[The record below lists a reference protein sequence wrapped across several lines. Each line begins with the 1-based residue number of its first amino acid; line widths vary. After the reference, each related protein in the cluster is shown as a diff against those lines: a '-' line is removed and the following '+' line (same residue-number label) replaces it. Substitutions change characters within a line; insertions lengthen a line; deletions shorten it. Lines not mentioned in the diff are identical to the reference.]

1 MSRLIVKN
9 LPKETKEET
18 LRKLFSEKGTV
29 TDCSLKFTKTGVF
42 RRFGFVGFSNEDE
55 AKEAQRYFDKTF
67 VNTSRIQVEF
77 AKDFGD
83 VKPRA
88 WSKYSRETK
97 EKPADA
103 SKEKQGTAKVKK
115 KGKKKEDRVES
126 LLGDLKDDPEFQ
138 EFLEV
143 HRKDE
148 GGNSSDDT
156 DEEED
161 TEEKTVPDKKPEKP
175 MSDLE
180 YLKSKMKADASDDDR
195 DDNDSQEKKSP
206 KKQKQH
212 KTSPVKQS
220 PDTASAT
227 GTEKTKKFVVK
238 MKGLVANVRE
248 KAVREFFKPLSGL
261 KIRIPTNANKQ
272 SIGIAFVEFRSEK
285 DLEAAMGRN
294 KNFIGGKKIFLKK
307 VTEEIAEAPKE
318 EKPRPWELKKAQEE
332 DGESIAESGKLFV
345 RNLAYVCTE
354 EALEAMFSKFG
365 PVAEFDL
372 PVDPWTKKIKGFAH
386 VTYMIPEHAVKAYT
400 ELDGKAFMG
409 RMMHILPGK
418 SNDEKYESSERSSF
432 KKKKDEQ
439 QKALAK
445 SSHNWNALFLGADA
459 VASAMAEKYGTEKS
473 HILDDSNKGSLGV
486 RMALG
491 ETQLVQE
498 TRDFLIENGV
508 ALDSFSQASG
518 ERSKSAILAKN
529 LPSGTKQEELQEIF
543 SKYGSITR
551 VLLPPSGITAII
563 EFQEP
568 SEAKRA
574 FTKLAYTKFHYLPLY
589 LEWAPMNV
597 FVKDAQ
603 PASQKSSE
611 GMELEEGQ
619 DTAGAETSQEKK
631 DSGVES
637 ESEEEAEPGATLFV
651 KNLNFTTDESAL
663 KTLFSKCGEVLR
675 ATVSKKKDM
684 KNPGKFLS
692 MGYGFVEYKTA
703 AAAQE
708 AMKTLQSAELDGHT
722 LVLKLSNREALKPK
736 VSGRKKA
743 VETKQKSTKILVR
756 NIPFEAKRREVEEL
770 FKVFGELKYVRL
782 PKKLSG
788 TGTHRGFAF
797 VDFLTKQDAKRAF
810 DALCHSTHLY
820 GRRLVL
826 EWAETAETIDDLRR
840 KTSKHFHE
848 GGPSKKLKRSAL
860 MESLA

>member
-1 MSRLIVKN
+1 MS
-9 LPKETKEET
+9 
-18 LRKLFSEKGTV
+18 G
-29 TDCSLKFTKTGVF
+29 G
-42 RRFGFVGFSNEDE
+42 NEDE

-67 VNTSRIQVEF
+67 VNTSRIQ
-77 AKDFGD
+77 
-83 VKPRA
+83 
-88 WSKYSRETK
+88 
-97 EKPADA
+97 
-103 SKEKQGTAKVKK
+103 
-115 KGKKKEDRVES
+115 
-126 LLGDLKDDPEFQ
+126 LKDDPEFQ

-143 HRKDE
+143 HRKVTAKKAWANEGGRIDGGGDGDGDGGSDDDGVDDEEEGGDDKTAEIEKDE

-175 MSDLE
+175 MSDL
-180 YLKSKMKADASDDDR
+180 
-195 DDNDSQEKKSP
+195 
-206 KKQKQH
+206 
-212 KTSPVKQS
+212 
-220 PDTASAT
+220 
-227 GTEKTKKFVVK
+227 
-238 MKGLVANVRE
+238 
-248 KAVREFFKPLSGL
+248 
-261 KIRIPTNANKQ
+261 
-272 SIGIAFVEFRSEK
+272 
-285 DLEAAMGRN
+285 
-294 KNFIGGKKIFLKK
+294 
-307 VTEEIAEAPKE
+307 
-318 EKPRPWELKKAQEE
+318 
-332 DGESIAESGKLFV
+332 ESGKLFV

-400 ELDGKAFMG
+400 ELDGKAFMWD
-409 RMMHILPGK
+409 HFW
-418 SNDEKYESSERSSF
+418 SADEDF
-432 KKKKDEQ
+432 D
-439 QKALAK
+439 
-445 SSHNWNALFLGADA
+445 LFQ
-459 VASAMAEKYGTEKS
+459 
-473 HILDDSNKGSLGV
+473 SNKGSLGV

-848 GGPSKKLKRSAL
+848 APTPRFLLELAAVIAISAEDL
-860 MESLA
+860 VLDWFLIW